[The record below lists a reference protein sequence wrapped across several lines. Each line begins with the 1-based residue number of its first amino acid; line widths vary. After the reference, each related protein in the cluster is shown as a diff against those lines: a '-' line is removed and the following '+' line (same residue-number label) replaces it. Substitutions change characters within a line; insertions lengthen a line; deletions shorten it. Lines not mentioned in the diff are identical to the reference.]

1 MTWASDV
8 VLVLEGR
15 KIKGA
20 LDAGTPT
27 APSTTTPAENAQA
40 LHFLRHH
47 MCTTLKHEYMAERSA
62 SALWTALEARFARL
76 KYTIKPRA
84 EADWMRLRFADF
96 KTVGDYN
103 SALHLICT
111 QLDLCGTKIT
121 ESQKIEKT
129 LSTFHPS
136 ALQSARNYRQENFTQ
151 YALLIDALQVAE
163 AQDEVLKKNFNSQP
177 FGGGPRQEVYAGAY
191 KVRQPKFKKRG
202 KKGKKGP
209 NPPHPAK
216 HHQAGQGE
224 ARPQDCFRCG
234 SKTHFSRQCRAPKHV
249 VDAYKAKKARET
261 HLVQMEAPPAPP
273 AGPVMIPTPTAVP
286 VLVQS
291 EAPVE
296 AHVAVPTN
304 AIVSM
309 EVEHTVPPPA
319 PQLDIDSA
327 AAMLANEEK
336 MSELEIRAEV
346 DGYFAE
352 ST

>member
-1 MTWASDV
+1 MAGIMNREFEELAQNGLNYLTWASDV
-8 VLVLEGR
+8 ELVLEGR
-15 KIKGA
+15 KLKGA
-20 LDAGTPT
+20 LDAGTQT
-27 APSTTTPAENAQA
+27 APSKTTPAENAQA

-62 SALWTALEARFARL
+62 SALWNALEARFARL

-96 KTVGDYN
+96 KTVGEYN

-111 QLDLCGTKIT
+111 QLDLCGTKTT

-209 NPPHPAK
+209 KYLTLPAWPSNIRRVRGGKAPGLLPLRLQDPFLKAVLCPKARRGRVQGQEGARDAPCPGGGTTGTRIGANDDPHA
-216 HHQAGQGE
+216 HRRAHGGAERG
-224 ARPQDCFRCG
+224 ACG
-234 SKTHFSRQCRAPKHV
+234 GTCGGSHERQRVHGGCAHRAPSTATAGHRLCRG
-249 VDAYKAKKARET
+249 DAR
-261 HLVQMEAPPAPP
+261 
-273 AGPVMIPTPTAVP
+273 
-286 VLVQS
+286 
-291 EAPVE
+291 
-296 AHVAVPTN
+296 
-304 AIVSM
+304 
-309 EVEHTVPPPA
+309 
-319 PQLDIDSA
+319 
-327 AAMLANEEK
+327 
-336 MSELEIRAEV
+336 
-346 DGYFAE
+346 
-352 ST
+352 